1 MDTEDR
7 YQHEREFTDK
17 HAEKRLARL
26 SEDYTISFVSTF
38 ENLCNHIDYLRSL
51 PDFFGDL
58 AGKRVLELACG
69 DGWISRN
76 FAASGA
82 QVWAFDL
89 SPKMIEYAKHLAD
102 AAQLDISFE
111 VMITEEMT
119 YDNNFFDFAFM
130 HMALHHCDIAETA
143 KQIGRVLKPGGKA
156 VIVEDYAYHPGM
168 RLYRSLTPGKHTED
182 EHPLDDDELSTLV
195 SHFSSHTFEY
205 SGLLNILETSH
216 STLAGLLRPTL
227 RLIDGFLYRHFDGL
241 KHFSRIVIVK
251 LSK

>member
-89 SPKMIEYAKHLAD
+89 SPKM
-102 AAQLDISFE
+102 
-111 VMITEEMT
+111 
-119 YDNNFFDFAFM
+119 
-130 HMALHHCDIAETA
+130 
-143 KQIGRVLKPGGKA
+143 
-156 VIVEDYAYHPGM
+156 
-168 RLYRSLTPGKHTED
+168 
-182 EHPLDDDELSTLV
+182 
-195 SHFSSHTFEY
+195 
-205 SGLLNILETSH
+205 H
-216 STLAGLLRPTL
+216 SR
-227 RLIDGFLYRHFDGL
+227 
-241 KHFSRIVIVK
+241 
-251 LSK
+251 